1 MTPEKRPIIIKKIKK
16 ASHGAHGGAWK
27 LAYADFVT
35 AMMAFFLLMWLLGS
49 TTRADLEGIAEYFK
63 NPMKVSMSGGSGA
76 GDAESIIQKGGED
89 LTRATGQIKMT
100 NEGRKTITA
109 KAIEEDTSRL
119 EALKKKLEA
128 AIAKSPVLR
137 QFRNQLKID
146 ITNEGLRIQIVDEA
160 KRPMFELASARLEPY
175 ARDILREIAPII
187 NELPNR
193 ISILGHTDARAY
205 AGTGSGYS
213 NWELSADRANAA
225 RRELV
230 TGGLNGDKL
239 MRVQGLSSSVLYD
252 DKDAFNPINRRISI
266 IVMNRKAEDALRK
279 NSGASLEVGQ
289 GQPLQPQALGA
300 QHVSAAH

>member
-16 ASHGAHGGAWK
+16 AAHGAHGGAWK

-49 TTRADLEGIAEYFK
+49 TTRADLQGIAEYFK

-76 GDAESIIQKGGED
+76 GDAESIIQMGGED
-89 LTRATGQIKMT
+89 LTRSTGQVKMT
-100 NEGRKTITA
+100 NEGRKTITT
-109 KAIEEDTSRL
+109 KAVENDTSRL

-146 ITNEGLRIQIVDEA
+146 ITSEGLRIQIVDEA

-230 TGGLNGDKL
+230 MGGLNGDKL

-279 NSGASLEVGQ
+279 NSGASLEVGT
-289 GQPLQPQALGA
+289 GQPLQPQALGVRHA
-300 QHVSAAH
+300 SESD

>member
-16 ASHGAHGGAWK
+16 AAHGAHGGAWK

-49 TTRADLEGIAEYFK
+49 TTQADLEGIAEYFR

-76 GDAESIIQKGGED
+76 GDAESIIQKGGDD
-89 LTRATGQIKMT
+89 LTRATGQVKMT

-109 KAIEEDTSRL
+109 KAIEADSSRL
-119 EALKKKLEA
+119 EALKKKLEV

-205 AGTGSGYS
+205 AGKGAGYS

-230 TGGLNGDKL
+230 MGGLNGDKL

-252 DKDAFNPINRRISI
+252 EKDASNPINRRISI

-279 NSGASLEVGQ
+279 NSGASLEVGA

-300 QHVSAAH
+300 RHVSATH